1 MYRCSC
7 FGQERIQDVLLYVQ
21 RRAVPDQ
28 GKITHTRLHEP
39 VVCAHLPL
47 LPLHPHSTYVPQVT
61 FRNEA
66 SGEYMFYLVTFD
78 ATSPGV
84 LSTIKLVTAVR
95 RVASASVGV
104 ENPLSTP
111 VCFTTECRSPDI
123 SAPPQTTVPGQSK
136 VCMFR
141 LYLLGWVV
149 IDFM

>member
-1 MYRCSC
+1 
-7 FGQERIQDVLLYVQ
+7 
-21 RRAVPDQ
+21 
-28 GKITHTRLHEP
+28 
-39 VVCAHLPL
+39 
-47 LPLHPHSTYVPQVT
+47 
-61 FRNEA
+61 
-66 SGEYMFYLVTFD
+66 MFYLVTFD
-78 ATSPGV
+78 ATSPGA

-111 VCFTTECRSPDI
+111 VCFTTECRCPDI

-136 VCMFR
+136 VRTFR